1 MGVLSMRKIYL
12 LIICC
17 FLLLTLCSCNDI
29 RIVEIDGV
37 IWKSDLFNIVTTSNQ
52 LQVYHISD
60 AELEGNSYYSDI
72 VIDGENHSC
81 IIGLNNG
88 SFYVTLYDDI
98 SNERISY
105 YGEQEEFIEGHYG
118 VLKKV
123 KNQEY
128 IYMLEIDLIEHG
140 QYYEYC
146 IENDIEF
153 PTKLTLYGYK
163 IK

>member
-1 MGVLSMRKIYL
+1 MRKVFL
-12 LIICC
+12 LIFCL
-17 FLLLTLCSCNDI
+17 FLLMTLSSCMDI
-29 RIVEIDGV
+29 RIVKIDD
-37 IWKSDLFNIVTTSNQ
+37 ITWKSDLFNIVTTSNQ

-60 AELEGNSYYSDI
+60 AELEENSYYSDI
-72 VIDGENHSC
+72 VIDGGNYSC
-81 IIGLNNG
+81 TVGLAN
-88 SFYVTLYDDI
+88 SIFCIYLYDEVSD
-98 SNERISY
+98 ERKSY
-105 YGEQEEFIEGHYG
+105 YGECEDFISGYYDFI
-118 VLKKV
+118 KI

-128 IYMLEIDLIEHG
+128 IYMLEIELIEIG

>member
-1 MGVLSMRKIYL
+1 MRKIYL

-60 AELEGNSYYSDI
+60 AELEENSYYSDI

-81 IIGLNNG
+81 TIDLENSN
-88 SFYVTLYDDI
+88 FFVTLFNET
-98 SNERISY
+98 SNEIEFY
-105 YGEQEEFIEGHYG
+105 YGECEDFLFGHYDF
-118 VLKKV
+118 VKV

-128 IYMLEIDLIEHG
+128 IYMLEIDLVEHG

-146 IENDIEF
+146 IANDIEF

-163 IK
+163 DRK